1 MGRGQVFLTIRRTK
15 SQLTGL
21 SDIEYKP
28 VAFVRAHAWSRA
40 LLQPLRSGE
49 QVMDTFVPFRN
60 GQEADRPSFDVGDV
74 LQELADNLETYGL
87 RRGVQI
93 EVDAPPFA
101 MVLAEPERMRQVFLQ
116 LLTLAVDASPPGGD
130 VIVTAYHEEDGVEVE
145 VAEGG
150 VEMIDPPDASA
161 ESNESQQRL
170 AEVRRLLAAEGVELE
185 IRDCADGSK
194 AYLLKLG
201 HPDAGDAESLRAA

>member
-1 MGRGQVFLTIRRTK
+1 
-15 SQLTGL
+15 
-21 SDIEYKP
+21 
-28 VAFVRAHAWSRA
+28 
-40 LLQPLRSGE
+40 
-49 QVMDTFVPFRN
+49 MDTSVPFRN

-101 MVLAEPERMRQVFLQ
+101 MVLAEPARMRQVFSL
-116 LLTLAVDASPPGGD
+116 LLTLAVDATPPGGD
-130 VIVTAYHEEDGVEVE
+130 VIATAYHEEDGVEVE

-150 VEMIDPPDASA
+150 AEMVDSPDASA
-161 ESNESQQRL
+161 ESSEAQERL

-185 IRDCADGSK
+185 IRDCADGGK
-194 AYLLKLG
+194 AYLLKFGHLG
-201 HPDAGDAESLRAA
+201 AGDAESLRAA